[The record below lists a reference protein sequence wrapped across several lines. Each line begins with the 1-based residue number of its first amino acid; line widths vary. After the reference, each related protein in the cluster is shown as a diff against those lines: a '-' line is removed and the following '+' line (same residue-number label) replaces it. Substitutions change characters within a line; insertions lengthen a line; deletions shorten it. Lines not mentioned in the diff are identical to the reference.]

1 MCHRLDPLWTVK
13 DVAAYL
19 SVPVQTIYDWRW
31 KHEGPPAFRI
41 GRHLRFRE
49 SDVFAW
55 LDTKTAA

>member
-1 MCHRLDPLWTVK
+1 MK

-31 KHEGPPAFRI
+31 KHEGPPAYRI

-55 LDTKTAA
+55 LDSKTAA